1 MTGLQFQIKF
11 LQKLQNHISKDLDIR
26 TIDTQYYIDR
36 GRELY
41 IDEIIQNYRGQE
53 EYRKRLGDLLQT
65 QEIVRP
71 VAPNAPTDG
80 IRANGEVWDISSL
93 DARHVTDEFVQITRV
108 SDPVPVKPVT
118 NDYYNKQSKN
128 PFKSPYNKLIWR
140 MDVGDAKHELISYT
154 GAGTITSY
162 FLTYIKHPGTLDITD
177 NSTDYTEIPAGFQNE
192 IIDKAVLFALEVFN
206 ISGSLRTRIE

>member
-71 VAPNAPTDG
+71 VAPNAPRG
-80 IRANGEVWDISSL
+80 NS
-93 DARHVTDEFVQITRV
+93 ARRRMPLPCYGGRWPTG
-108 SDPVPVKPVT
+108 PVAP
-118 NDYYNKQSKN
+118 
-128 PFKSPYNKLIWR
+128 
-140 MDVGDAKHELISYT
+140 H
-154 GAGTITSY
+154 
-162 FLTYIKHPGTLDITD
+162 
-177 NSTDYTEIPAGFQNE
+177 
-192 IIDKAVLFALEVFN
+192 
-206 ISGSLRTRIE
+206 